1 MTPFDTDRTE
11 SKRQSL
17 LFCLFVVFSVI
28 FIKIYLPLKY
38 LPIIFKMITRRQKLG
53 LSFIFLSLAAS
64 VVSLAQAQNSR
75 KRFRRWKVRP
85 INQKRRKEGLFA
97 TLIRDMMK
105 SDEMQFFKYTRMT
118 VNQFNH
124 LHELIKSDIQ
134 KDHKKVTFLP
144 ENDLF

>member
-1 MTPFDTDRTE
+1 M
-11 SKRQSL
+11 
-17 LFCLFVVFSVI
+17 FCLFVVFSVI
-28 FIKIYLPLKY
+28 FIKKYLPLKS

-53 LSFIFLSLAAS
+53 LSFFCLSLAAS
-64 VVSLAQAQNSR
+64 VVSLARARNSR

-124 LHELIKSDIQ
+124 LLELIKSDIQ

-144 ENDLF
+144 QNDLF

>member
-1 MTPFDTDRTE
+1 
-11 SKRQSL
+11 
-17 LFCLFVVFSVI
+17 
-28 FIKIYLPLKY
+28 
-38 LPIIFKMITRRQKLG
+38 MITRRQKLG
-53 LSFIFLSLAAS
+53 LSFFCLSLAAS
-64 VVSLAQAQNSR
+64 VVSLARAQNSR

-124 LHELIKSDIQ
+124 LLELIKSDIQ
-134 KDHKKVTFLP
+134 KDHKKSHISPTERLI
-144 ENDLF
+144 LTLQ